1 MMNPSWRDITLI
13 IGVKELMERFRDAE
27 RFIAYCKECGCY
39 GRSWGC
45 PPFLFDAW
53 EYLSGWEV
61 AEITATVITV
71 PDGTPVS
78 EAAEFITPQRARLD
92 KWLLERE
99 KETGGRAFSFVGNCL
114 YCPGQE
120 CTRLCGRPCRHPDKV
135 RPSLEAFG
143 FDITAILADLFH
155 LPLLWGSDGLLPPHL
170 TLVTAL
176 FRK

>member
-1 MMNPSWRDITLI
+1 MNPSWRDITLI

-45 PPFLFDAW
+45 PPFLFDAG

-78 EAAEFITPQRARLD
+78 EAAEFISPQRARLD

-120 CTRLCGRPCRHPDKV
+120 
-135 RPSLEAFG
+135 
-143 FDITAILADLFH
+143 
-155 LPLLWGSDGLLPPHL
+155 
-170 TLVTAL
+170 
-176 FRK
+176 

>member
-1 MMNPSWRDITLI
+1 MNPSWRDITLT
-13 IGVKELMERFRDAE
+13 IGVKDLMERFRDAE

-45 PPFLFDAW
+45 PPFSFDAW

-78 EAAEFITPQRARLD
+78 EAAEFISPQRARLD

-120 CTRLCGRPCRHPDKV
+120 CTRLCGD
-135 RPSLEAFG
+135 
-143 FDITAILADLFH
+143 
-155 LPLLWGSDGLLPPHL
+155 
-170 TLVTAL
+170 
-176 FRK
+176 RKSTRLNSSHWS